1 MNKKREVSENT
12 KTAAVENGVTVK
24 EDNKISA
31 VSKLSLIWTVISTV
45 YAIFST
51 CLFIARGWVSNTV
64 SYVLVG
70 VLVLYVAV
78 FILLIVLTV
87 RNPRYGKRNV
97 GLYKKL
103 LKIFKAIA
111 NIAFLVL
118 TAISLAGMTVVGM
131 QGMMKW
137 ILFCLSFA
145 VALVQLGLKV
155 VLLAMKI
162 GRMYVAKRFKVEIVQ
177 FVDGKKKRKSLRAR
191 LQENKYKEK

>member
-1 MNKKREVSENT
+1 MSKNREVSENT
-12 KTAAVENGVTVK
+12 KTATVENGVSLK
-24 EDNKISA
+24 EDKKIS
-31 VSKLSLIWTVISTV
+31 VISKLSLIWTVISTV

-51 CLFIARGWVSNTV
+51 CLFIARGWVPNTV

-70 VLVLYVAV
+70 VLALYVVV

-87 RNPRYGKRNV
+87 RNPKYGKRNV

-118 TAISLAGMTVVGM
+118 TAISLAGMTIVGM
-131 QGMMKW
+131 QGVMKW
-137 ILFCLSFA
+137 ILFCASFA
-145 VALVQLGLKV
+145 VALIQLGLKV
-155 VLLAMKI
+155 VLLAIKI
-162 GRMYVAKRFKVEIVQ
+162 GRMYVASKFKVEIVN
-177 FVDGKKKRKSLRAR
+177 FVDGKKQKKNLRAK